1 MEAAVDWLRKKGLAA
16 AAKKSGRTAAEGLV
30 GVTSALNKAAMVEV
44 NAETD
49 FVARNEQFQA
59 LVEGVAKVALEV
71 GEDLEAI
78 KAAKL
83 PGGERTVAEE
93 ITHLVATIGEN
104 MSLRRA
110 KVMSVKQGVVATYV
124 HNALKP
130 GLGKI
135 GVLVALEGGSEID
148 TLEQLGRQVGMHVAA
163 TRPDALDT
171 SGVDPAALEREK
183 AVLTEQ
189 ARASGKPD
197 AIIEKMVTGRIQKY
211 YEEVVLLEQVWVHD
225 GESRV
230 KAVVKKSGGELVGFA
245 RFTLGEGIDK
255 ETGDF
260 AAEVAAAAGLPV

>member
-1 MEAAVDWLRKKGLAA
+1 
-16 AAKKSGRTAAEGLV
+16 
-30 GVTSALNKAAMVEV
+30 
-44 NAETD
+44 
-49 FVARNEQFQA
+49 
-59 LVEGVAKVALEV
+59 
-71 GEDLEAI
+71 
-78 KAAKL
+78 
-83 PGGERTVAEE
+83 
-93 ITHLVATIGEN
+93 VATIGEN

-110 KVMSVKQGVVATYV
+110 RVMSVKQGVVATYV
-124 HNALKP
+124 HNSLKP

-135 GVLVALEGGSEID
+135 GVLVAIESTGSEID
-148 TLEQLGRQVGMHVAA
+148 ALETLGRQVGMHVAA
-163 TRPDALDT
+163 TRPDSLDT

-197 AIIEKMVTGRIQKY
+197 AIIEKMVAGRIQKY

-230 KAVVKKSGGELVGFA
+230 KAVVKKAGVELAGFE
-245 RFTLGEGIDK
+245 RFTLGEGIEK